1 MKKYFFIIILL
12 VYSFLWSTELVTLSG
27 TATQGGILLGTVN
40 KNIEKVFLNYENIP
54 IHKHK
59 FIIGFDRDEKLR
71 QILTI
76 TLKNGEIYNILFYI
90 SKREYKTQKIN
101 KMASEYVE
109 KPKEKNLIQKIDN
122 EANSI
127 RAAKNAICENE
138 DKYFK
143 TFIRPITGG
152 RESSPFGC
160 QRIINGIS
168 MNPHNGLDIAVP
180 TGTSIKSMASG
191 IVVLTGDF
199 FYNGKFVL
207 LDHGLGL
214 SSVYLHMSK
223 INVKVGQKVSK
234 RKIIGEVGSSGRST
248 GAHLH
253 WGVGW
258 NKKRI
263 DPELILKTDDLF
275 LSFKTLKE
283 IK

>member
-1 MKKYFFIIILL
+1 MKKYFFITILL
-12 VYSFLWSTELVTLSG
+12 VYSFLWSIELVTLSG

-54 IHKHK
+54 IRKHK

-90 SKREYKTQKIN
+90 SKREYEIQKIN
-101 KMASEYVE
+101 KMASEYIE
-109 KPKEKNLIQKIDN
+109 KPKGKNLIQKIDN
-122 EANSI
+122 EADSI
-127 RAAKNAICENE
+127 KAAKNTICENE
-138 DKYFK
+138 NKYFK

-152 RESSPFGC
+152 IESSPFGC

-168 MNPHNGLDIAVP
+168 MSPHNGLDIAVP
-180 TGTSIKSMASG
+180 TGTSIKAMASG

-214 SSVYLHMSK
+214 SSIYLHMSK
-223 INVKVGQKVSK
+223 INVKAGQKVTK
-234 RKIIGEVGSSGRST
+234 RKIIGEVGNSGRST